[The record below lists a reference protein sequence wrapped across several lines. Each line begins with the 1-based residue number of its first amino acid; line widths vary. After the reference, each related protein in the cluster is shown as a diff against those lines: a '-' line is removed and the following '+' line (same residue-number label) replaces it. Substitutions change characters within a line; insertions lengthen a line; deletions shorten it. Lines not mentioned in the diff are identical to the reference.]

1 MGRHEEFSGWH
12 AGSGSASLYRREY
25 GKQLGER
32 IRRLRRAH
40 GLTVYDLS
48 ARIRKPGVNKVEHFS
63 ASYYARIERGYTSA
77 ALYTY
82 IAIAELLDLSPGR
95 LMGLDDWERTI
106 SDGEMTLLR
115 FLRAA
120 RIEPHV
126 AIAKITAS

>member
-25 GKQLGER
+25 GKVLGER
-32 IRRLRRAH
+32 IRRLRRTH

-48 ARIRKPGVNKVEHFS
+48 ARIRKPGAKVEHFS

-77 ALYTY
+77 ALYSY
-82 IAIAELLDLSPGR
+82 VAIAELLDLSPAR
-95 LMGLDDWERTI
+95 LMGLDEWETTVTE
-106 SDGEMTLLR
+106 GEMTLLR
-115 FLRAA
+115 FLRSA